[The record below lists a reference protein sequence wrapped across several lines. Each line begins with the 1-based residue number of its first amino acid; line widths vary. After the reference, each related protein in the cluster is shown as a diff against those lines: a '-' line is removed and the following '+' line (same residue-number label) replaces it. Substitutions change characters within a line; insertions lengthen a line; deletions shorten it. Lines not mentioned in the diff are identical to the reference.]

1 MISKLHSYQSVSSFL
16 NININ
21 LFAKYERIVLKKV
34 ADNSWRGLFFFF
46 CLEINPCPPFLLN
59 SIRKTPTTNYEMRCW
74 KVWCSIFLHYC
85 CHSHAR
91 KGFAFFAS
99 FSKKYWRDVI
109 ISFISG
115 VSFQHLNR
123 YSEWMVLLDLRFFL
137 QSESFLPC
145 ILNLNFSCMISWTLF
160 FFCYHT
166 HFDSS
171 AFMFKVFI
179 WAFLYES
186 VSHAILYFLFVNL

>member
-1 MISKLHSYQSVSSFL
+1 MLTTLEGDFSY
-16 NININ
+16 
-21 LFAKYERIVLKKV
+21 
-34 ADNSWRGLFFFF
+34 FFY
-46 CLEINPCPPFLLN
+46 LEINPCPPFLLN
-59 SIRKTPTTNYEMRCW
+59 SIRKTPTKNYEMRCW

-115 VSFQHLNR
+115 VSFQYLNR

-145 ILNLNFSCMISWTLF
+145 ILNLNFSCMISISIQALLCSKYLF
-160 FFCYHT
+160 ELFC
-166 HFDSS
+166 
-171 AFMFKVFI
+171 MRVFPMQSCT
-179 WAFLYES
+179 FCL
-186 VSHAILYFLFVNL
+186 